1 MILVTGGSGFVGLNV
16 VEQLLAR
23 SEALTVFDVSAPK
36 IAAAPFEK
44 GDTTDV
50 DRLTQIF
57 AKTKPKTV
65 IHLAAITAGAERDAR
80 EPKRIAEVNLIGTLN
95 VLEAARRHGVKRFVH
110 TSTGAVFGEAGVD
123 APAPL
128 DEEDKALPGGMYA
141 ITKYAAERT
150 LLRLASLWNMD
161 VRIGRPALVY
171 GRWEHSTGL
180 RDALSLPTELAK
192 IALAGGE
199 AVFPKLGESD
209 HIYAPDLASA
219 ILALAD
225 AEKPA
230 YRLYNLGT
238 GVTWALPAW
247 CELLQRKFPKF
258 RWREVTDWKACNVLP
273 LAPGTRTRFS
283 NRRLV
288 EDLGWRPRFD
298 MASSCDDFVS
308 WLEKHP

>member
-23 SEALTVFDVSAPK
+23 GEPVTVFDVSAPK
-36 IAAAPFEK
+36 IPAPFEK
-44 GDTTDV
+44 GDTTSV
-50 DRLTQIF
+50 ERLKEVF
-57 AKTKPKTV
+57 AKTKPQTV

-80 EPKRIAEVNLIGTLN
+80 EPKRIAEVNLMGTLN

-110 TSTGAVFGEAGVD
+110 TSTGAVFGEAGVN

-128 DEEDKALPGGMYA
+128 HEDDKALPGGMYA
-141 ITKYAAERT
+141 ITKYAAERA

-171 GRWEHSTGL
+171 GRWEHSSGL
-180 RDALSLPTELAK
+180 RDALSPPTEIAK
-192 IALAGGE
+192 IAIARGE

-219 ILALAD
+219 ILALVD
-225 AEKPA
+225 AEKLA
-230 YRLYNLGT
+230 YRVYNLGT
-238 GVTWALPAW
+238 GVAWALPAW
-247 CELLQRKFPKF
+247 CELLKKKFPTF
-258 RWREVTDWKACNVLP
+258 RWRESAEWKECNVVP
-273 LAPGTRTRFS
+273 LAPGTRTRFD

-288 EDLGWRPRFD
+288 EDLKWQPRFD
-298 MASSCDDFVS
+298 IASSCDDFVS